1 MATRFVYR
9 KLGAAVLCLALTG
22 LAGAAEKAPEISQ
35 AQALLKA
42 GKAEEAYALL
52 LPLEFFQ
59 AGDPAFD
66 YLLGVSA
73 LDSGKFNAATLAFE
87 RVLAVNPNHAGARMD
102 MARAYF
108 ELNDLVRATEQFKAV
123 LTLSPPP
130 NVKKVAE
137 AYLERIEAKQKAR
150 LPSFTAYVEGALGY
164 DTNITNV
171 TSDFTGAVFQSFGVS
186 NLQPLGNSIPR
197 EDGYVGINA
206 GFLYTLPKEQDDSVV
221 FGLDARQKEYFS
233 ENSFRSSSLSG
244 QLGYNFKREQDTYRI
259 GASVQRFL
267 QDGVSTTA
275 RPTTLNSLIYGIS
288 GSWQHLLD
296 KRTQASLYAQYNLVR
311 YDDIPSSETN
321 VATIGAALTKSI
333 EAPLKP
339 LLFVSVF
346 YTEES
351 AQNKLPNGTD
361 LSKKI
366 VGVRAAGQLTLD
378 PNVDAYASIGYQ
390 FRDDTDLGSRR
401 FGLYGKDELADIT
414 LGVKWKLDKDWSV
427 RPQVTYTR
435 NDSNIALYSSNRTD
449 YSITLRKDFR

>member
-1 MATRFVYR
+1 MSRLIQSKIAA
-9 KLGAAVLCLALTG
+9 AAVFLALSG
-22 LAGAAEKAPEISQ
+22 IASAAEKAPEISR

-52 LPLEFFQ
+52 RPLEFFQ
-59 AGDPAFD
+59 AGDPSYD

-73 LDSGKFNAATLAFE
+73 LDSGEFNAATLAFE

-108 ELNDLVRATEQFKAV
+108 ELKDYGRATDQFNAV

-137 AYLERIEAKQKAR
+137 AYLEQIEAKLKAR

-171 TSDFTGAVFQSFGVS
+171 TSDFTGAVFQSFG
-186 NLQPLGNSIPR
+186 LAGIQPLGNSISR
-197 EDGYVGINA
+197 EDAYVGINT
-206 GFLYTLPKEQDDSVV
+206 GFLYTLPKEQDDSLV

-233 ENSFRSSSLSG
+233 EHDFRSSSLSG
-244 QLGYNFKREQDTYRI
+244 QLGYNFKREQNTYRI

-333 EAPLKP
+333 DAPLTP

-346 YTEES
+346 YTEEH
-351 AQNKLPNGTD
+351 AQNKQPNGTD

-378 PNVDAYASIGYQ
+378 ANIDAYASLGYQ
-390 FRDDTDLGSRR
+390 FRDDTDLGARR
-401 FGLYGKDELADIT
+401 FSIYGKDELADIT

-435 NDSNIALYSSNRTD
+435 NDSNIAIYSSNRTD
-449 YSITLRKDFR
+449 YSITVRKDFR